1 MAYYLHISMCK
12 GLILNLNLKTTKIHT
27 QYFKQMITMDVNC
40 AELETAGN
48 EV

>member
-1 MAYYLHISMCK
+1 MAWHVCVRVS
-12 GLILNLNLKTTKIHT
+12 ILNLNLKTTKIHT
-27 QYFKQMITMDVNC
+27 QHFKQMITMDAKC